1 MPAFSPCATT
11 MGVPPSAFQPP
22 TEAAT
27 GAAME
32 LVETGAEMAGRPSVG
47 LTVGEALKRGLGAAS
62 GRATMLDTAGAEA
75 VTRG

>member
-22 TEAAT
+22 T

-32 LVETGAEMAGRPSVG
+32 LVETGAGMAGRLSVG

-75 VTRG
+75 VT